1 MRNPLKRIVAVFIL
15 VALLPVGFIL
25 FELNALTENEKIV
38 REIYENQLAAILY
51 SINQYSDDVIGS
63 WANRFN
69 IALMEEKNI
78 SDSVKGI
85 PAVLNQF
92 GAVQH
97 VYCSD
102 FKKTSAIFSRDTNG
116 THSKIIQKK
125 LDSLLNQHRGRIEQL
140 IAYEEAGFRK
150 MELVDTVNTHVPV
163 PVFFVLNDG
172 TPTYRLAAMV
182 IDLPEFVESTLGP
195 KLQAIAQ
202 DKFVISVF
210 RRDSNILVYSTDAAT
225 GPTAIVEGG
234 DAQKKSFW
242 LLPGYYLS
250 ISLTGATIDDLVRDR
265 MITSLIILGLL
276 ATILGLGIWFL
287 YRNIRR
293 EMSLA
298 QAKSEFVS
306 NVSHEIRTPLSLISM
321 YAETL
326 EMNRVTE
333 EKKLEYQSVIAKEAA
348 RLSGIVNRILNFSQI
363 QANKKTYD
371 LKPLDLNELVDE
383 VLKSYF
389 FHLRD
394 KGFTCELKK
403 DENLKLISGDRNAI
417 VEAFI
422 NLIDNAMKYSPDRKN
437 IAITTGRDGN
447 FNFVE
452 VKDEGIGIARKH
464 QHEIFDQFYRA
475 PTGDIHNT
483 KGSGLGLTLVKKT
496 IEAHHGKIKVESSP
510 GKGSTFRLYFPIKNE
525 AGQ

>member
-1 MRNPLKRIVAVFIL
+1 MRNPLKRIIAAFIL
-15 VALLPVGFIL
+15 IALLPVGFIL
-25 FELNALTENEKIV
+25 FELNALTGNEKIV
-38 REIYENQLAAILY
+38 REIYQNQLDAILY

-69 IALMEEKNI
+69 IALMEEKNVG
-78 SDSVKGI
+78 DSLKGI
-85 PAVLNQF
+85 PAVLDQF
-92 GAVQH
+92 GPVRYL
-97 VYCSD
+97 YCSD
-102 FKKTSAIFSRDTNG
+102 SKNMSTIFGSEAEAAEG
-116 THSKIIQKK
+116 KIIQTR
-125 LDSLLNQHRGRIEQL
+125 LDSLVGKNRPRIEQL
-140 IAYEEAGFRK
+140 MAYEEAGFRK
-150 MELVDTVNTHVPV
+150 MELMDTLNTNRPM
-163 PVFFVLNDG
+163 PVFFVLSEG
-172 TPTYRLAAMV
+172 TPTYRLGAMV
-182 IDLPEFVESTLGP
+182 IDLQQFIENTLGP

-202 DKFVISVF
+202 DKFVISAF
-210 RRDSNILVYSTDAAT
+210 RSDTNKLVYSTDSSTGAA
-225 GPTAIVEGG
+225 AIGEG
-234 DAQKKSFW
+234 DESQKKSFW
-242 LLPGYYLS
+242 LLPGHYLS

-265 MITSLIILGLL
+265 MITSIIILGLL
-276 ATILGLGIWFL
+276 ASILGLGIWFL
-287 YRNIRR
+287 YSNIRR

-333 EKKLEYQSVIAKEAA
+333 EKKKEYQNVIAKEAA

-363 QANKKTYD
+363 QANKKTYET
-371 LKPLDLNELVDE
+371 KPLNLNDLVDE

-394 KGFTCELKK
+394 KGFTCELVK
-403 DENLKLISGDRNAI
+403 DENLKRISGDRNAI
-417 VEAFI
+417 IEALI
-422 NLIDNAMKYSPDRKN
+422 NLIDNAMKYSQDKKN
-437 IAITTGRDGN
+437 ITIKTGEDGN

-452 VKDEGIGIARKH
+452 VKDEGIGIAKKH

-496 IEAHHGKIKVESSP
+496 MEAHHGKIKVESAP
-510 GKGSTFRLYFPIKNE
+510 GKGSTFRLYFPIENK
-525 AGQ
+525 AL

>member
-1 MRNPLKRIVAVFIL
+1 MRNPLKRIIAVFIL
-15 VALLPVGFIL
+15 IALLPVGFIL

-38 REIYENQLAAILY
+38 REIYENQLDAILY

-63 WANRFN
+63 WGNRFN
-69 IALMEEKNI
+69 IALMDEEKTN
-78 SDSVKGI
+78 DSLKGI

-92 GAVQH
+92 GAVRYF
-97 VYCSD
+97 YCSD
-102 FKKTSAIFSRDTNG
+102 FIKTSRIFGADTSQG
-116 THSKIIQKK
+116 DRERSAHW
-125 LDSLLNQHRGRIEQL
+125 LDSLVRQNRPRIKQL
-140 IAYEEAGFRK
+140 IDYEAAGFRK
-150 MELVDTVNTHVPV
+150 MELMDTVNTSLAV
-163 PVFFVLNDG
+163 PVFFVLSEG
-172 TPTYRLAAMV
+172 TPTYRLGAMV
-182 IDLPEFVESTLGP
+182 IDLPEFIESTLGP

-202 DKFVISVF
+202 DKFVISAF
-210 RRDSNILVYSTDAAT
+210 RRGTNELMYSTDPAGGAE
-225 GPTAIVEGG
+225 AVVEG
-234 DAQKKSFW
+234 DESQKKSFW

-250 ISLTGATIDDLVRDR
+250 ISLTGATIDDLVRER
-265 MITSLIILGLL
+265 MITSVIILGLL
-276 ATILGLGIWFL
+276 ATILALGIWFL

-363 QANKKTYD
+363 QANKKTYEA
-371 LKPLDLNELVDE
+371 KPLALNELIDE

-394 KGFTCELKK
+394 KGFTCDFVRGE
-403 DENLKLISGDRNAI
+403 DLKLITGDRNAI

-422 NLIDNAMKYSPDRKN
+422 NLIDNAMKYSRDKKN
-437 IAITTGRDGN
+437 ITIKTGRDGI
-447 FNFVE
+447 FNYVE
-452 VKDEGIGIARKH
+452 VKDEGIGIAKKH

-496 IEAHHGKIKVESSP
+496 IEAHHGKIKVESTP
-510 GKGSTFRLYFPIKNE
+510 GKGSTFRLYFPVKKDPS
-525 AGQ
+525 